1 MREEKENT
9 LIGAAAAVSV
19 VMFWSGWIVV
29 SRLGV
34 TSSLTVYDVTGLR
47 YSVGA
52 AVLLPYIIWHRAWR
66 GLTPARVLVLTVTSG
81 VPYVLLT
88 YFGFT
93 YAPAAHGGVFLNGC
107 LPLFTTL
114 LGWIWIGQRSRVS
127 QLLGLGLILTGVTLV
142 GYEGFVSSSGGMTW
156 FGDLL
161 FLVAIALFAVFMVA
175 NRVWAITPGQVL
187 FSATMVSAALYIPTW
202 LLWLD
207 SHLASAPKSEI
218 LLQGAYQGLV
228 PSILGITCVNIA
240 IRHLGASAVSVFLSA
255 VPVVAALAAVPIL
268 HEMPTVPAWIGM
280 LTVTA
285 GILLA
290 LGVFGAHQANIRPPV
305 AQKSRP
311 QVIETDCEP
320 N

>member
-1 MREEKENT
+1 V
-9 LIGAAAAVSV
+9 LLGAAAAVSV

-52 AVLLPYIIWHRAWR
+52 AVLLPYIIWRRAWR
-66 GLTPARVLVLTVTSG
+66 GLTLARVLVLTLTSG

-127 QLLGLGLILTGVTLV
+127 QLLGLGLILIGVTLV
-142 GYEGFVSSSGGMTW
+142 GYEGFVSSSEGMTW

-161 FLVAIALFAVFMVA
+161 FLAAIALFSVFMVA

-187 FSATMVSAALYIPTW
+187 FSATMVSAALYIPIW

-207 SHLASAPKSEI
+207 NNLASAPKSEI

-228 PSILGITCVNIA
+228 PSVLGIACLNVA
-240 IRHLGASAVSVFLSA
+240 IRHLGASAVSVFLSV
-255 VPVVAALAAVPIL
+255 VPVVAALAAIPIL
-268 HEMPTVPAWIGM
+268 HEIPGRPAWIGM
-280 LTVTA
+280 CTVTV

-290 LGVFGAHQANIRPPV
+290 LGIVGANQTTTRPSAV
-305 AQKSRP
+305 KKACS
-311 QVIETDCEP
+311 QVIEAD
-320 N
+320 